1 MRQLIYIRFGL
12 TFVILILLTRVIFA
26 QQNSTYNID
35 FVKSV
40 QYTSDSL
47 NHILAILKVTPTVKD
62 FKMILSMRVTYEIG
76 QGDKVVNLQ
85 KQSEHNIIISI
96 YGKDLQQK
104 NIKLYN
110 LIKDSVSQN
119 MSEDTRLIVFDFYD
133 ITKTQI
139 DNMTIKYGL
148 WEGINED
155 IRNEKTFNFKVNKI
169 D

>member
-1 MRQLIYIRFGL
+1 MRQLINIQFGL
-12 TFVILILLTRVIFA
+12 TFVTLILLTRVTSA

-40 QYTSDSL
+40 QYTSDSI

-76 QGDKVVNLQ
+76 QGEKVVNLQ
-85 KQSEHNIIISI
+85 IQSEHNIIISI

-110 LIKDSVSQN
+110 LIKDSVN
-119 MSEDTRLIVFDFYD
+119 LNTSEDTHLIVFDFHD

>member
-1 MRQLIYIRFGL
+1 M
-12 TFVILILLTRVIFA
+12 LTRVTSA

-40 QYTSDSL
+40 QYTSDSI

-76 QGDKVVNLQ
+76 QGEKVVNLQ
-85 KQSEHNIIISI
+85 IQSEHNIIISI

-110 LIKDSVSQN
+110 LIKDSVN
-119 MSEDTRLIVFDFYD
+119 LNTSEDTHLIVFDFHD